1 VWGDIVDRHLSNSG
15 DSALNP
21 SDWSKAMLKSL
32 KSKFAVVRFQGCVD
46 EVANGK
52 VKGWCI
58 EPGALAT
65 PVFVDA
71 MADGTVVA
79 STCADISR
87 PDLLAAGLG
96 TSVGG
101 FELPLPPIAVDG
113 EILIVPRGSDV
124 PLARIP
130 PTAAS
135 ALQPAPLTGP
145 LARQIERLRKS
156 SPFFNY
162 IPSDIAPD
170 RVRAEMFPQIGP
182 MAWLDREDHDRLIS
196 AAEDSGYLTEYGAQ
210 LCRRFARDGY
220 CVIERAV
227 SHEDC
232 DRAWHAFDAWARS
245 HPEIVGEVPDK
256 VLPDFGRQ
264 VNIHRYVPE
273 MRELLHHPV
282 ITEAIDLLF
291 GFKCIPFQTIPSYF
305 GSQQLAHSDAIHM
318 ATFPL
323 GLLAASWIALEDITA
338 DCGPLFY
345 HPQSHRLPYLF
356 SDELGISADVA
367 RTGYQVYRDI
377 YEPAIAARVKKNAF
391 DAPHFVAKKGDAL
404 IWHHNLIHGGS
415 AVTNPNSSRKSLVCH
430 YYADTALCYHDLT
443 AYISDVDAELGAVP
457 AGDVLAGL
465 AARSHAPRLRG
476 PSAQD

>member
-1 VWGDIVDRHLSNSG
+1 VTD
-15 DSALNP
+15 
-21 SDWSKAMLKSL
+21 
-32 KSKFAVVRFQGCVD
+32 
-46 EVANGK
+46 GK
-52 VKGWCI
+52 VKGWCVDK
-58 EPGALAT
+58 GAPAT

-71 MADGTVVA
+71 MVDGSVVA
-79 STCADISR
+79 SARADISR

-101 FELPLPPIAVDG
+101 FELPLPPSAVDC
-113 EILIVPRGSDV
+113 EIVVVPRGSDV

-130 PTAAS
+130 PIKAAP
-135 ALQPAPLTGP
+135 ALQPAPPTGP
-145 LARQIERLRKS
+145 LARQIERLKTS
-156 SPFFNY
+156 SPFSNY
-162 IPSDIAPD
+162 IPSDIAPEK
-170 RVRAEMFPQIGP
+170 VRAEMFPQIGP
-182 MAWLDREDHDRLIS
+182 MAWLDREDHEELIS
-196 AAEDSGYLTEYGAQ
+196 AAEASGYLTEYGAQ

-220 CVIERAV
+220 CVIEGAV
-227 SHEDC
+227 SDEDC
-232 DRAWHAFDAWARS
+232 DRAWHAFDDWARN
-245 HPEIVGEVPDK
+245 HPEIVGPIPDN
-256 VLPDFGRQ
+256 VAPDFGRQ

-273 MRELLHHPV
+273 MRDLLHHPI
-282 ITEAIDLLF
+282 ITEAIDVLL

-338 DCGPLFY
+338 DSGPLFY

-367 RTGYQVYRDI
+367 RKGRQVYLDV

-391 DAPHFVAKKGDAL
+391 DTPHFVAKKGDAL

-415 AVTNPNSSRKSLVCH
+415 VVTNPNSSRKSLVCH

-443 AYISDVDAELGAVP
+443 AYISDVDSELHATPGDDVLGA
-457 AGDVLAGL
+457 L
-465 AARSHAPRLRG
+465 AARSQAARLRNG
-476 PSAQD
+476 PAA